1 MLNLV
6 EKRFRY
12 YILKFRRYLVAN
24 TKSSY
29 KRIEIAERNR
39 LRNKAYKSTV
49 KTLMKK
55 TRVVID
61 SSTTENLSS
70 VKTLLSLTVSK
81 IDKAVQKG
89 VLHSNNGDSKK
100 SSLAKAFKNR
110 EVSLKI

>member
-1 MLNLV
+1 
-6 EKRFRY
+6 
-12 YILKFRRYLVAN
+12 VAN
-24 TKSSY
+24 TKSAY

-55 TRVVID
+55 TYI
-61 SSTTENLSS
+61 SITALNKENVTS
-70 VKTLLSLTVSK
+70 VKNLISLTYSK

-100 SSLAKAFKNR
+100 SSLAKAFKKY
-110 EVSLKI
+110 EIALK